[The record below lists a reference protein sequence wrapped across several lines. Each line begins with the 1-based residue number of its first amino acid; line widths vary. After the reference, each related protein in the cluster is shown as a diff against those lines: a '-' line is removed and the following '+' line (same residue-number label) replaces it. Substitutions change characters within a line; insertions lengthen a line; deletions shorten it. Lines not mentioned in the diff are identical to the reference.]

1 MSQKDCVFLFQQN
14 LLQHI
19 VYCVGTLFAEGLEG
33 SPAIQEV
40 DVVAIAG
47 DS

>member
-19 VYCVGTLFAEGLEG
+19 VYCVATLFAEGLEG